1 MIDLSRYN
9 VLADIQKV
17 SLLTFDEQEEMIV
30 ISTKILYEMMD
41 KNKEIFIRLKKC

>member
-17 SLLTFDEQEEMIV
+17 SLLTFDEQEEMVV